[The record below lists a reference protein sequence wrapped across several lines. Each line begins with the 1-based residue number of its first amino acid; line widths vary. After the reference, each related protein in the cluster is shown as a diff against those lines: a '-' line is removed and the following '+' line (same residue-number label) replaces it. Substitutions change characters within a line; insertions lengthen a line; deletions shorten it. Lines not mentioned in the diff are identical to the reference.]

1 MEETSLLG
9 GDWACSR
16 YETEVVGYTEEGIEV
31 ADSANADWVW
41 NPRCGGIIGTFMG
54 DGELTNK
61 VLAMGVR
68 YGREECND

>member
-54 DGELTNK
+54 DG
-61 VLAMGVR
+61 
-68 YGREECND
+68 